1 MDDKKMVCDAV
12 EPFDNSNG
20 DDSQDNGQNDADQEY
35 ELLNEQLDQLHSVLD
50 DLEHK
55 TNAVH
60 AQFVELLKSNRE
72 TREELHQASLKNDD
86 DKNNEKNSSLK

>member
-1 MDDKKMVCDAV
+1 MDSNKMVCEAV
-12 EPFDNSNG
+12 EPFDNN
-20 DDSQDNGQNDADQEY
+20 QDEY

-60 AQFVELLKSNRE
+60 AQFVELLKSNKE
-72 TREELHQASLKNDD
+72 TREELHQASLKNTDAKKD
-86 DKNNEKNSSLK
+86 EEKCN

>member
-1 MDDKKMVCDAV
+1 MDSNKMVCEAV
-12 EPFDNSNG
+12 EPFDNNQNG
-20 DDSQDNGQNDADQEY
+20 EIDNNEQDETDQEY

-60 AQFVELLKSNRE
+60 AQFVELLKSNKE
-72 TREELHQASLKNDD
+72 TREELHQASLKNTDVKKD
-86 DKNNEKNSSLK
+86 EEKCN